1 MTQTILSGV
10 SRKMR
15 TDYLNGNIHESTV
28 IEQYK
33 RNSREAEE
41 FSMFGYNIADLISI
55 DKETYNP
62 LLKIRLREAIKD
74 IKDRN
79 DKGVIQ
85 NKMSVEKLA
94 EFKKSAMGV
103 GLRKV
108 LSYMKAYCKHRKD
121 YEAKLLQL
129 LLELEFA
136 NLSAKVPTYSKQ
148 ERLLIYERKEFL
160 LYQIQPLLDKCGW
173 KYGYSDAKGKNASYI
188 VYVYLPNDVQVSWHT
203 KDYLIY
209 KSFPYIDVEWDGQ
222 VCATMDKL
230 LAYVGKR
237 YFNNDA
243 NGIS

>member
-15 TDYLNGNIHESTV
+15 TDYLNGNIHESAV

-41 FSMFGYNIADLISI
+41 FSMFGRNIADLISI

-121 YEAKLLQL
+121 YEVKLLQL

-209 KSFPYIDVEWDGQ
+209 RSFPYIDVEWDGQ

-237 YFNNDA
+237 YFNKDT

>member
-15 TDYLNGNIHESTV
+15 TDYINGNIHESAV
-28 IEQYK
+28 IEQYN
-33 RNSREAEE
+33 RNLREAEE

-79 DKGVIQ
+79 DKGATQ
-85 NKMSVEKLA
+85 NKMSIEKLA

>member
-1 MTQTILSGV
+1 
-10 SRKMR
+10 MR

-28 IEQYK
+28 REQYK

-41 FSMFGYNIADLISI
+41 FSMFGFNITDLISI

-62 LLKIRLREAIKD
+62 LLKIRLRETIKD

-79 DKGVIQ
+79 DKGAIQ

-188 VYVYLPNDVQVSWHT
+188 VYVYLPNGVQVSWHT

-209 KSFPYIDVEWDGQ
+209 RSFPYIDVEWAGQ